1 MEYIIIESCIYPL
14 IYVFYL
20 CRLRGAKEVFYG
32 AKVVHFKYTKNRMG
46 SALEVQHP
54 KYTSYK

>member
-1 MEYIIIESCIYPL
+1 MIFFRAPL
-14 IYVFYL
+14 IHGL
-20 CRLRGAKEVFYG
+20 KNLLRGAKEVFYG
-32 AKVVHFKYTKNRMG
+32 AKVVHFQYTKNRMG